1 LTGEFLSVER
11 LELSHF
17 LTLFFVRS
25 DFYSEN
31 STTLSEAENLA
42 VIDAITDLWILF
54 ANFESQRNQFKRAI
68 EVFDQAMNHPV
79 VGRGAKIYQS
89 YAKYCMSRNKPGIAQ
104 KGFIRG
110 LTANLSVE
118 NSDQLWF
125 SFLDLTQNITKNKSY
140 SLQQL
145 YDEVCSQLSTSE
157 LPKLAPLPVATA
169 TKATTNSMSSLP
181 SAPLKASAAIPEVR
195 SQPAPS
201 QQQAAPIIA
210 QVTSVNID
218 KKPVPVA
225 LHHAAPDEHDS
236 LYDMPPD
243 QMIRVFRL
251 RPPMIFVA
259 PNKVSSSFSV
269 FNYCLISC
277 HDCRNPWYQGHR
289 RFRKRKLTSWKGFW
303 AFPS

>member
-1 LTGEFLSVER
+1 M
-11 LELSHF
+11 
-17 LTLFFVRS
+17 
-25 DFYSEN
+25 
-31 STTLSEAENLA
+31 
-42 VIDAITDLWILF
+42 IDAITDLWILF

-118 NSDQLWF
+118 NSDNLWF
-125 SFLDLTQNITKNKSY
+125 SLLDLTQSITKNKSY
-140 SLQQL
+140 SLLQL
-145 YDEVCSQLSTSE
+145 YDEVCSQLSTSD
-157 LPKLAPLPVATA
+157 LPKLAPLPVAT
-169 TKATTNSMSSLP
+169 KALTSSTPSLP
-181 SAPLKASAAIPEVR
+181 STSLKASATAPEVR
-195 SQPAPS
+195 AQPATS
-201 QQQAAPIIA
+201 QQQAAPIIT
-210 QVTSVNID
+210 QVIPVSTD

-259 PNKVSSSFSV
+259 PNKVNIYLSV
-269 FNYCLISC
+269 FNYCLISYYTVGT
-277 HDCRNPWYQGHR
+277 HG
-289 RFRKRKLTSWKGFW
+289 FRGTD
-303 AFPS
+303 AFRGGS